1 MKRTEQMRD
10 EVSLR
15 PIGAALAAVVAGLG
29 ASSGGDAKATEIRV
43 PEPPQPS
50 SHQQMHFV
58 DPTNDPRLDE
68 DASLIL
74 GPSEP
79 VEPFGDAPAAKQ
91 RDLFEL

>member
-1 MKRTEQMRD
+1 VKRADGMRD
-10 EVSLR
+10 EIALR

-29 ASSGGDAKATEIRV
+29 ASSADAQAEVRV
-43 PEPPQPS
+43 AEPPAPNA
-50 SHQQMHFV
+50 HEQMHYV
-58 DPTNDPRLDE
+58 DPTNDPRFEE

-79 VEPFGDAPAAKQ
+79 VEPFGESPAPRQ